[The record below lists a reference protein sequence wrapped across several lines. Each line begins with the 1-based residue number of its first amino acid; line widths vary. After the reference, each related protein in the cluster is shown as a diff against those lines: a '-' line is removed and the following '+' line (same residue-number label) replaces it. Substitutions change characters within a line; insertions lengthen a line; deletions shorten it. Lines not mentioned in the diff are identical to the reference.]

1 MPTISVIIP
10 AYNAEKTI
18 KQTIESVLNQ
28 TFNDFEL
35 IVINDGSQDSTM
47 EILGSISDPRLKV
60 FSYPNS
66 GVATSRNRGISS
78 AFGEYISFLDADDLW
93 TPDKLEVQLKALQE
107 STQAAV
113 AYSWT
118 DCIDESGQFLRRGYY
133 INVSGNVYQKL
144 LLTNF
149 LENGSN
155 PLIRKEALDKVGDF
169 DESLIPAEDWDL
181 YLRLAACYNFVAVP
195 SVQILYRISTN
206 SGSTNVS
213 RMEKACVQIIKKRFN
228 QTPISLNYLKHQSLA
243 NAYKIL
249 TYKSLEGMPN
259 KEKGIASIRYLQLAI
274 KNDLS
279 FIRAKVIWKILLKIA
294 LIMLLPPKQAHVFLH
309 KFEPMFNITTIF
321 GYLQVDA

>member
-18 KQTIESVLNQ
+18 KQTIESVFNQ
-28 TFNDFEL
+28 TFNNFEL

-66 GVATSRNRGISS
+66 GVAASRNRGISS
-78 AFGEYISFLDADDLW
+78 ASGEYISFLDADDLW
-93 TPDKLEVQLKALQE
+93 TPDKLEAQFQALQE
-107 STQAAV
+107 NTQAAV

-133 INVSGNVYQKL
+133 ISVSGNVYQKL

-155 PLIRKEALDKVGDF
+155 PLIRKEALNKVGDF
-169 DESLIPAEDWDL
+169 DESLIPAEDWDI
-181 YLRLAACYNFVAVP
+181 YLRLAACYHFVAVQ

-213 RMEKACVQIIKKRFN
+213 RMEKACVQIINKTFN
-228 QTPISLNYLKHQSLA
+228 QIPSSLHYLKHQSLA
-243 NAYKIL
+243 NIYKIL
-249 TYKSLEGMPN
+249 IYKSLEGMPN
-259 KEKGIASIRYLQLAI
+259 KERGIASIRYLQLAI

-279 FIRAKVIWKILLKIA
+279 FLQAKVIWKVLLKIA
-294 LIMLLPPKQAHVFLH
+294 LIMLLPPKQAQVFLH
-309 KFEPMFNITTIF
+309 KFEPMSNITTIF